1 MKTLSKYL
9 ILVMLLSP
17 IAQLPLK
24 AEEAPVTNVHSE
36 NLDRNA
42 AEKAT
47 MARLKAIQELA
58 KTKLSKSEKKAL
70 REELKAMKSKQRP
83 GGVIYISTGALIIII
98 ILLIILL

>member
-1 MKTLSKYL
+1 MKTLRKIL

-24 AEEAPVTNVHSE
+24 AEETVVTNAIRTE
-36 NLDRNA
+36 NVDRNA

-47 MARLKAIQELA
+47 MSRLKEIHKMA
-58 KTKLSKSEKKAL
+58 KTQHLSKAEKKAL
-70 REELKAMKSKQRP
+70 REEVQAIKAKQGP
-83 GGVIYISTGALIIII
+83 VVVISTGALILII

>member
-24 AEEAPVTNVHSE
+24 AETPVTTAVHSE

-47 MARLKAIQELA
+47 MARLKAIQQLT
-58 KTKLSKSEKKAL
+58 KTKLSKAEKKAL
-70 REELKAMKSKQRP
+70 REELKAMKSKQGP
-83 GGVIYISTGALIIII
+83 VIFISTGALILII